1 MVAVVGP
8 AFAVDVEV
16 VLALALS
23 LVLFLVKDGSATFFK
38 ATIYQYTIS
47 YMVGAHERTETDEL
61 AKAIGD
67 SSIA

>member
-1 MVAVVGP
+1 MAAGTASVVALDVALDVVL
-8 AFAVDVEV
+8 
-16 VLALALS
+16 LALA
-23 LVLFLVKDGSATFFK
+23 LFLVKDGSATFFK